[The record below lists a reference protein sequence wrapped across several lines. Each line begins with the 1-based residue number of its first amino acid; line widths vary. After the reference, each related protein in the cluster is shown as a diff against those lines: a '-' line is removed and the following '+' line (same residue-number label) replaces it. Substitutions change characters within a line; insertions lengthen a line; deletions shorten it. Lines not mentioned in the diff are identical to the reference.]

1 MKRMVSCLDMRRLA
15 ALAAL
20 LVLPAFGQFRDTV
33 TVARI
38 LLDVRITD
46 FDGNALTDLTADDF
60 EVSIG
65 GQKAEV
71 LSATWVE
78 DTALMADLFPPDN
91 QPTGQPDN
99 PVLKTLPPAGRL
111 FVIFIQ
117 TDFSR
122 NSERVRGQMHFLLYA
137 EKTLEMLEP
146 EDRVAV
152 FSFDSHLKFRLDF
165 TSDKE
170 QILAAMK
177 SALLVDTPPW
187 SPVVHSPSLGSRLD
201 RKAMKRAADSESALL
216 LIGNA
221 LRPIPGPKSML
232 LMGWGLGELTTGGV
246 RMKPKYKFARNAL
259 EAARVTIFA
268 LDTTY
273 ADYHSLEVGLGKAAA
288 DTGGFYAKTHVF
300 AQQAID
306 RLRRTLTGHY
316 ELELRR
322 PQSLRPGTH
331 QVDVRVKRRGARVL
345 APATWMDR

>member
-1 MKRMVSCLDMRRLA
+1 MVSCLDMRRLA
-15 ALAAL
+15 ALFAFIA
-20 LVLPAFGQFRDTV
+20 LPALGQFRDTV

-46 FDGNALTDLTADDF
+46 FDGDAITDLTAEDF
-60 EVSIG
+60 EVTIG
-65 GQKAEV
+65 GKKADV

-78 DTALMADLFPPDN
+78 DTAAMAALFPPDN
-91 QPTGQPDN
+91 PTTGQTDN
-99 PVLKTLPPAGRL
+99 QKLTTLPPAGRL
-111 FVIFIQ
+111 FIIFIQ

-122 NSERVRGQMHFLLYA
+122 VSERVRGQMHFLLYA

-177 SALLVDTPPW
+177 ESLFVDTPPW
-187 SPVVHSPSLGSRLD
+187 PAVVHSPSLGSRLD
-201 RKAMKRAADSESALL
+201 REAMKRAADSESALL

-221 LRPIPGPKSML
+221 LRPIPGPKSL
-232 LMGWGLGELTTGGV
+232 LLLGWGLGELTSGGV

-268 LDTTY
+268 LDTTH
-273 ADYHSLEVGLGKAAA
+273 ADYHSLEVGLGKAAE
-288 DTGGFYAKTHVF
+288 DTGGFYAKTHIF
-300 AQQAID
+300 AEQAIS
-306 RLRRTLTGHY
+306 RLRRTLMGHY

-322 PQSLRPGTH
+322 PDSLKPGTH